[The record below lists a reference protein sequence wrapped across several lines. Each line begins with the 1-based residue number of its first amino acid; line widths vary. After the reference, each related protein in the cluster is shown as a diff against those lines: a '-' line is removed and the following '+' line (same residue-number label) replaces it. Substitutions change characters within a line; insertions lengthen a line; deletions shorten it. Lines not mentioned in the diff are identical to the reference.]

1 MNHQGRGRIWL
12 RSLIAGAA
20 AFGLVFI
27 ASVSLATGASADDSS
42 AVTVAARDSGQDPN
56 WASSPMPNLRVKVSQ
71 TRNLLAQAITIDWSG
86 APGGSTRPSG
96 QTGGESYLQI
106 MQCWGN
112 VKMSDGTLGPD
123 RTTCQFG
130 GFLTPGATRDLIRD
144 SPSDVDPADRLYTTT
159 GASEHPYTGI
169 PFKAAVID
177 PDTGANTV
185 IEKVDAQ
192 GRQIAGVDLNTNQ
205 FFTKYTTNEI
215 PWAGSAAD
223 GTGSI
228 TFETQTALQAP
239 GLGCGASESGAAAS
253 GTGKPCWL
261 VIVPRGS
268 GTNTRSPLF
277 ADVWQHRLAVR
288 LDFQP
293 VGEHCAIG
301 AVEQQLAGSEL
312 ASDAVSSWQPALCG
326 AAGGNAY
333 TLLTTT
339 DADAAASANTMPD
352 APLALTSGA
361 LETSG
366 GATDNLTYAPIAL
379 TGVAVTFAIDQFPSS
394 NAPAQAQA
402 RARQPL
408 TSMNLTP
415 RLLAKLLTSS
425 YTGSLPTNALYL
437 AGNPRN
443 LLFDPDFLAINDAV
457 WRDQAIVSAS
467 VSDLMVT
474 QGRSGYAE
482 AIWKYILADADARAF
497 LSGTPDEWGMKVNPY
512 ASTDATVNP
521 NGSPLDLPRSDFP
534 KVDPSELY
542 SGQPQAL
549 NSVTWRP
556 FISDLASG
564 AYLTL
569 RGDGVTLGD
578 WDPTAQPPRYTK
590 NPRKL
595 VGERSVIALTDTSAA
610 SRYSTVTAALRNPA
624 GSYVTPTAAALSAA
638 AAVMTPV
645 PGQPQVV
652 SFDASSRAAADRTSA
667 DAMSAYPLAIPV
679 YAATNVAVNSA
690 SVRKGYSRFV
700 HYAVSDGQTP
710 GAQEGQLPAGYAPLP
725 QSWRMQAL
733 DASEKIADG
742 GVAPAAAAAAASAP
756 AAAVPKPAAAAAAP
770 APAAARADPAASGVS
785 AKALSSGS
793 TPADPDLGPLSSAL
807 PLSVLAGVAAAGAV
821 PFVGRLRRP

>member
-1 MNHQGRGRIWL
+1 MWL
-12 RSLIAGAA
+12 RSAIAGVA
-20 AFGLVFI
+20 AFGLVFA
-27 ASVSLATGASADDSS
+27 ASTALAAVASADDSS
-42 AVTVAARDSGQDPN
+42 ALTVTARDKGQDPD
-56 WASSPMPNLRVKVSQ
+56 WATSPMPNLRVTVSQ

-96 QTGGESYLQI
+96 QTGGENYLQI

-112 VKMSDGTLGPD
+112 VKMADGTLGPD

-130 GFLTPGATRDLIRD
+130 GFLTPGATRDGNRG
-144 SPSDVDPADRLYTTT
+144 SVSEVAGADRLYTYV
-159 GASEHPYTGI
+159 GQGGLDVPYTGI

-177 PDTGANTV
+177 PDTGANTM
-185 IEKVDAQ
+185 IEKIDAE
-192 GRQIAGVDLNTNQ
+192 GKKIPGADLNTNQ

-239 GLGCGASESGAAAS
+239 GLGCGTAQT
-253 GTGKPCWL
+253 GTGGAITGQPCWL
-261 VIVPRGS
+261 VVVPRGA
-268 GTNTRSPLF
+268 GTNIESPLF
-277 ADVWQHRLAVR
+277 ADVWKHRLAVR

-301 AVEQQLAGSEL
+301 AVERQLAGSEL
-312 ASDAVSSWQPALCG
+312 ASDAVSSWQPSLCG
-326 AAGGNAY
+326 AQGGSAY

-339 DADAAASANTMPD
+339 DSDAAAAANTMPD

-361 LETSG
+361 LDTSS

-394 NAPAQAQA
+394 SAPAQAQE
-402 RARQPL
+402 RARQPM

-425 YTGSLPTNALYL
+425 YTGSLPANAPYL

-443 LLFDPDFLAINDAV
+443 VLFDPDFLEINDAA

-497 LSGTPDEWGMKVNPY
+497 LAGTPDKWGMKVNPY
-512 ASTDATVNP
+512 AATDAAVNP
-521 NGSPLDLPRSDFP
+521 NGSPLDLPRADFP
-534 KVDPSELY
+534 KVDPTELY
-542 SGQPQAL
+542 SGEPQAL

-569 RGDGVTLGD
+569 RGDGLTLGD
-578 WDPTAQPPRYTK
+578 WDPNAQPPRYTK
-590 NPRKL
+590 NPRRL
-595 VGERSVIALTDTSAA
+595 VGERSVLALTDTAA
-610 SRYSTVTAALRNPA
+610 AERYSTVTAALRNPA
-624 GSYVTPTAAALSAA
+624 GAFVAPTTDALSAA
-638 AAVMTPV
+638 AAAMTPV
-645 PGQPQVV
+645 AAQPQVL
-652 SFDASSRAAADRTSA
+652 SFDSSSEQARAAR
-667 DAMSAYPLAIPV
+667 SAYPLAIPV
-679 YAATNVAVNSA
+679 YAATNAGVNSA
-690 SVRKGYSRFV
+690 DVRKSYAQFV
-700 HYAVSDGQTP
+700 RYAVSDGQTP
-710 GAQEGQLPAGYAPLP
+710 GLQQGQLPPGYAPLP
-725 QSWRMQAL
+725 QGWRIQAL
-733 DASEKIADG
+733 NASEQIASG
-742 GVAPAAAAAAASAP
+742 GVAPSAP
-756 AAAVPKPAAAAAAP
+756 AVSGASTTAPRSAAAAAAAP
-770 APAAARADPAASGVS
+770 AAVAPATPANPTAKGAAAG
-785 AKALSSGS
+785 ALSSGS